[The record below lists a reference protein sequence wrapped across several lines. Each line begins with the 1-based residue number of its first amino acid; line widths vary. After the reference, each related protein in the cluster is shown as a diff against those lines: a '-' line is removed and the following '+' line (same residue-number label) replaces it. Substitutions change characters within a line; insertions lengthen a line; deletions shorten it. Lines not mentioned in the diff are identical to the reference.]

1 VRQYQKHIR
10 EKAIAAVISHEI
22 SLLQAYNTRQSSKQ
36 LRYFNSS
43 ETRESF
49 AKVMVHATL
58 TDQDYSVSEISKLL
72 GVSRVAVIQMVDDT
86 EAEGWIITRP
96 GARKT
101 RLCRGNQILLDMAED
116 WFDMYRKT
124 AEETG
129 YLAALRLL
137 DNLEKVIDLEENSS
151 RPNSL

>member
-10 EKAIAAVISHEI
+10 EKAIAAVIAHEI
-22 SLLQAYNTRQSSKQ
+22 SLLQSYNTRQSSKQ

-49 AKVMVHATL
+49 AKVMVHAAL
-58 TDQDYSVSEISKLL
+58 TGQDYSVSEISKLL

-86 EAEGWIITRP
+86 EAEGWIITTP

-101 RLCRGNQILLDMAED
+101 RLCRGNETMVDLAED

-124 AEETG
+124 AEKTG

-137 DNLEKVIDLEENSS
+137 DNLEKVIDLEERSS
-151 RPNSL
+151 RSNSL

>member
-1 VRQYQKHIR
+1 MRQYKKHIR
-10 EKAIAAVISHEI
+10 EKAITAVINHEI
-22 SLLQAYNTRQSSKQ
+22 SMLQSAHTRQSSKP

-43 ETRESF
+43 ITRESF
-49 AKVMVHATL
+49 AKVMAHAAL

-86 EAEGWIITRP
+86 EAEGWITTRP

-101 RLCRGNQILLDMAED
+101 RLCRGNEIMQEMAED

-124 AEETG
+124 AEGTG
-129 YLAALRLL
+129 YLAAFRLL
-137 DNLEKVIDLEENSS
+137 ENLEKVIELEENSIS
-151 RPNSL
+151 SNAL